1 MRWPHFANALEI
13 LMARAWK
20 VYRMTNSENNDR
32 NLLEFVWSV
41 VQYYLHVDALQLN
54 TPQYWK
60 TKILVDSSK

>member
-1 MRWPHFANALEI
+1 MRWPHFANGLEI